1 MQQAPVRNVE
11 AVVIDVSVIERTIA
25 FRSAVVGLEFGASFE
40 PAFGRAHRL
49 R

>member
-1 MQQAPVRNVE
+1 MQQAPVRNIE
-11 AVVIDVSVIERTIA
+11 AVVIDVSDIERAIA

-40 PAFGRAHRL
+40 PTFRRAHRL